1 MKRIVRGLMRTSAFG
16 RGLKRFTPQR
26 CAMLAQQICGL
37 RVASACE
44 QQSQS
49 DFEER
54 ALAKAFFKSKPPCA
68 LPYIA

>member
-1 MKRIVRGLMRTSAFG
+1 M
-16 RGLKRFTPQR
+16 KRFTPQR